1 MKLPFHLRRGRV
13 LLVALF
19 FLPIAVQADTPAQ
32 PRPGKAGIA
41 SAHPLATEAG
51 MEILKQ
57 GGNAFDAAVAV
68 SAALAVVEPS
78 SSGLGGGGFWLLHRA
93 SDGFETM
100 VDAREVAPKAAT
112 RDMFLDEHREVV
124 KGRSTATAL
133 AAGIPG
139 EPAGF
144 AYLAA
149 KYGKLPLRTSM
160 QPAIRLAREGFPL
173 NARLRGGIETK
184 RETFN
189 AGAAAKVFLNGGKVP
204 DLGFVIRQPDL
215 IKTLTAIAEQGADG
229 YYKGPVARKLVDG
242 VRKMDGIWSL
252 EDFAAYQVKERKPLY
267 GEYHGARIISAPPP
281 SSGGVALIDSL
292 HILSGYDMKSLDSA
306 TRKHLVIESMR
317 RSHRDRAEYL
327 GDPDF
332 VSIPVERLLSPD
344 YAAGQRTSI
353 RMDRATPSD
362 VLPGVTASEP
372 GQQTTHFSIIDAEG
386 NRVAGTLSINF
397 FFGSGLMVPGTG
409 VMLNNEMDDF
419 AAKPGVPNGFR
430 LVGADAN
437 AVAPGKRPL
446 SSMTPTFIEKPDG
459 VMVLGTPGGSYIMGM
474 VLLATLDWIDGVQP
488 EDIVKKG
495 RYHHQYLPDVVS
507 FEPGALT
514 PEEQETLQKFGHT
527 IHESRQPGN
536 MQIVTWDMKTGEVK
550 AVSDPRGVGA
560 GVVY

>member
-1 MKLPFHLRRGRV
+1 
-13 LLVALF
+13 
-19 FLPIAVQADTPAQ
+19 
-32 PRPGKAGIA
+32 
-41 SAHPLATEAG
+41 
-51 MEILKQ
+51 
-57 GGNAFDAAVAV
+57 
-68 SAALAVVEPS
+68 
-78 SSGLGGGGFWLLHRA
+78 
-93 SDGFETM
+93 
-100 VDAREVAPKAAT
+100 
-112 RDMFLDEHREVV
+112 
-124 KGRSTATAL
+124 
-133 AAGIPG
+133 
-139 EPAGF
+139 
-144 AYLAA
+144 
-149 KYGKLPLRTSM
+149 
-160 QPAIRLAREGFPL
+160 
-173 NARLRGGIETK
+173 
-184 RETFN
+184 
-189 AGAAAKVFLNGGKVP
+189 
-204 DLGFVIRQPDL
+204 
-215 IKTLTAIAEQGADG
+215 
-229 YYKGPVARKLVDG
+229 
-242 VRKMDGIWSL
+242 
-252 EDFAAYQVKERKPLY
+252 
-267 GEYHGARIISAPPP
+267 
-281 SSGGVALIDSL
+281 
-292 HILSGYDMKSLDSA
+292 MKSLDSA
-306 TRKHLVIESMR
+306 TRKHLVIEAML

-332 VSIPVERLLSPD
+332 VSIPVDRLLSPD

-362 VLPGVTASEP
+362 TLPGVTAAEP

-446 SSMTPTFIEKPDG
+446 SSMTPTFVEKPDG

-514 PEEQETLQKFGHT
+514 PEEQETLKKYGHT
-527 IHESRQPGN
+527 IRESRQPGN
-536 MQIVTWDMKTGEVK
+536 MQIVTWDSKTGEVK